1 MNPNRTA
8 GKPIRMSL
16 YSLTRVGGRGGGG
29 KGGGMWRGKLLFQ
42 RMTLFVGNV
51 SFTPFEEIN
60 SPTSY
65 DFSTAIENISLCY
78 HIMMLRFPNLTT
90 SISCPIQNDN
100 TFLIKYSISIL
111 QDMSW
116 INYDSE
122 LKEGIAS
129 RSLMRLI
136 GVLNFLSNT
145 EWQHFFFDQVLLSYN
160 HSISILQDVSWM
172 NYDTK
177 VRGDRFSLSYETCNS
192 HH

>member
-1 MNPNRTA
+1 MSLHRFLRRTGQANVGNKLYMNPNRTA
-8 GKPIRMSL
+8 GKPISMSPPPPIRM
-16 YSLTRVGGRGGGG
+16 GGGGGGG

-111 QDMSW
+111 QDMS
-116 INYDSE
+116 
-122 LKEGIAS
+122 
-129 RSLMRLI
+129 
-136 GVLNFLSNT
+136 
-145 EWQHFFFDQVLLSYN
+145 
-160 HSISILQDVSWM
+160 
-172 NYDTK
+172 
-177 VRGDRFSLSYETCNS
+177 
-192 HH
+192 

>member
-16 YSLTRVGGRGGGG
+16 YSLTRVGGGGGGEGGGGG

-78 HIMMLRFPNLTT
+78 HIMMLRFSNLTT
-90 SISCPIQNDN
+90 SISSPIQNDN

-111 QDMSW
+111 QDMS
-116 INYDSE
+116 
-122 LKEGIAS
+122 
-129 RSLMRLI
+129 
-136 GVLNFLSNT
+136 
-145 EWQHFFFDQVLLSYN
+145 
-160 HSISILQDVSWM
+160 
-172 NYDTK
+172 
-177 VRGDRFSLSYETCNS
+177 
-192 HH
+192 

>member
-16 YSLTRVGGRGGGG
+16 YSLTRVGGGEGGGGG

-42 RMTLFVGNV
+42 RMTLLVGNV

-111 QDMSW
+111 QDMS
-116 INYDSE
+116 
-122 LKEGIAS
+122 
-129 RSLMRLI
+129 
-136 GVLNFLSNT
+136 
-145 EWQHFFFDQVLLSYN
+145 
-160 HSISILQDVSWM
+160 
-172 NYDTK
+172 
-177 VRGDRFSLSYETCNS
+177 
-192 HH
+192 

>member
-16 YSLTRVGGRGGGG
+16 YSLTRVGGGGGEEE
-29 KGGGMWRGKLLFQ
+29 KGCGMWRGKLLFQ
-42 RMTLFVGNV
+42 RMTLLVGNV

-116 INYDSE
+116 INYDNE
-122 LKEGIAS
+122 LKEGITS

-145 EWQHFFFDQVLLSYN
+145 EWQHFFLS
-160 HSISILQDVSWM
+160 ITLKLQPFNFYTPRRELDELW
-172 NYDTK
+172 Y
-177 VRGDRFSLSYETCNS
+177 
-192 HH
+192 

>member
-16 YSLTRVGGRGGGG
+16 YSLTRVGGGGGGGGG

-78 HIMMLRFPNLTT
+78 HIMMLRFSNLTT
-90 SISCPIQNDN
+90 SISSPIQNDN

-111 QDMSW
+111 QDMS
-116 INYDSE
+116 
-122 LKEGIAS
+122 
-129 RSLMRLI
+129 
-136 GVLNFLSNT
+136 
-145 EWQHFFFDQVLLSYN
+145 
-160 HSISILQDVSWM
+160 
-172 NYDTK
+172 
-177 VRGDRFSLSYETCNS
+177 
-192 HH
+192 

>member
-1 MNPNRTA
+1 MSLHRFLRRTGQANVGNKLYMNPNRTA

-16 YSLTRVGGRGGGG
+16 YSLTRVGGGGGGGRGG

-78 HIMMLRFPNLTT
+78 HIMMLRFSNLTT
-90 SISCPIQNDN
+90 SISSPIQNDN

-111 QDMSW
+111 QDMS
-116 INYDSE
+116 
-122 LKEGIAS
+122 
-129 RSLMRLI
+129 
-136 GVLNFLSNT
+136 
-145 EWQHFFFDQVLLSYN
+145 
-160 HSISILQDVSWM
+160 
-172 NYDTK
+172 
-177 VRGDRFSLSYETCNS
+177 
-192 HH
+192 